1 MAKANMKTTEV
12 TNVPTVT
19 EAVAPVQ
26 RGVKK
31 VMIQLS
37 DAQVAHLG
45 TLTSTSSKIRYL
57 ASEGF
62 STKENLYS
70 GIATYLGILTQHVRN
85 VLTQPVK
92 KQG

>member
-1 MAKANMKTTEV
+1 MAKANAKTVEATEV
-12 TNVPTVT
+12 ATAAPVT
-19 EAVAPVQ
+19 VQ

-31 VMIQLS
+31 VMIQLTE
-37 DAQVAHLG
+37 AQVTHLG

-57 ASEGF
+57 AAEGF

-92 KQG
+92 KQA